1 MSEIS
6 EKELVLGM
14 KEGKSRYFSLFTEK
28 YEAYI
33 LKRCNKYVKDADTAK
48 DLAQEILIKVYLQIP
63 NFREEAKL
71 STWLYAIIHHTCVDY
86 LRKNKKNVH
95 RVLSAEL
102 NDSLIDVV
110 DYDEELPEELNMEIL
125 DAFLNELTPEG
136 KLIIL
141 LKYKEKHSI
150 NDIQL
155 SLGLS
160 ESAVKMRLKRA
171 KDILNKLYSEN
182 LKKMNNN

>member
-6 EKELVLGM
+6 EKDLVLGM
-14 KEGKSRYFSLFTEK
+14 KEGNSRYFSLFAEQ
-28 YEAYI
+28 YGAYI
-33 LKRCNKYVKDADTAK
+33 LKRCKKYLKDVDTAK

-102 NDSLIDVV
+102 NETLIDVV
-110 DYDEELPEELNMEIL
+110 DYNEELPEELNMEIL
-125 DAFLNELTPEG
+125 DALLNELTPEG

-141 LKYKEKHSI
+141 LKYKEKHSLK
-150 NDIQL
+150 DIQL

-171 KDILNKLYSEN
+171 KDLLNKLYSESLN
-182 LKKMNNN
+182 QMNNN